1 MSVKNLAVLTYR
13 VLINLYGAILNC
25 FMLYFNKPFLARYFI
40 RKYFYKKKREKLFLI
55 YF

>member
-25 FMLYFNKPFLARYFI
+25 FMLYFNKPFLERYFI
-40 RKYFYKKKREKLFLI
+40 RKYFYLKNVKNF
-55 YF
+55 F